1 MRLLHFKGANL
12 PKSSVEYFVKDGEVP
27 RIQFGAATIL
37 PGGRLPSESYSQ
49 HDRHSEISYVI
60 GGVAAHSTQTVRSRS
75 YWKGTSSTTPEEQ
88 STSLKTQTANLA
100 SSFGRWWKKSYRLT
114 TSPLPSADSRSRR
127 PCSEIYPTTSTC
139 PPASPRTSKM

>member
-60 GGVAAHSTQTVRSRS
+60 GGSCTFHTDGEVIVLEEGDVLYNPRGTTHFVENPEGKPCVIFWALVEESLRS
-75 YWKGTSSTTPEEQ
+75 YSQP
-88 STSLKTQTANLA
+88 
-100 SSFGRWWKKSYRLT
+100 SSFGGLS
-114 TSPLPSADSRSRR
+114 
-127 PCSEIYPTTSTC
+127 
-139 PPASPRTSKM
+139 